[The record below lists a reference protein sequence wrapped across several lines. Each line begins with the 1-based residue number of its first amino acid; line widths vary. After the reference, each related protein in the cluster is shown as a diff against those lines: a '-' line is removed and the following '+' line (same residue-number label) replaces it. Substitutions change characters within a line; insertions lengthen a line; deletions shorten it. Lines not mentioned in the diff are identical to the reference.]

1 MKVNWMQVSRDS
13 IHITSAEWRWVVI
26 FAVGLTALAFVPF
39 LWVAFSGVS
48 GTDWQFMGV
57 LNNYRDGATYLS
69 KMAQG
74 MEGSWLINFRHT
86 PEPHSP
92 VFIQALYPALGQ
104 LARLV
109 RIPPIAL
116 FHAARVVASL
126 IMYLALYHLSASI
139 WTRLRTR
146 RLFFALVAFS
156 SGLGWLFSNGDVTFP
171 DLSIAEMYPFYSS
184 LVNVH
189 FPLSIASLALLAS
202 IFITEFRPGAVRD
215 PGINNGG
222 LIAGFLSFAL
232 SLLFPQALM
241 PFGLAIGLYVL
252 VYWYQKRTITGRE
265 LRWVSVIIL
274 PAIPMAAYYVAIVS
288 YNSVVAEWNRQNVTA
303 APSPINFVLGLG
315 VPLLIA
321 LPGIYRAIR
330 RFEADGDRL
339 MLLWFA
345 AMVVLMYLPTNIQ
358 RRFIAGMMIPLAY
371 FATRALEDFWFRYV
385 NRRWRVRLL
394 VLVIPVMTFTN
405 LLLLVLNLNVSVGP
419 FLPRDYAVAF
429 QWLKEHT
436 TADDVILAS
445 EPVSVW
451 VPSWVGTRVVYGHP
465 FETLNAD
472 VKHQKVFDWYNG
484 HTTDCAALL
493 TEYHV
498 QYVIV
503 GPEELGLG
511 TTPCINDL
519 NSAFQIGSVSVYAP

>member
-1 MKVNWMQVSRDS
+1 MQVSRDS

-86 PEPHSP
+86 PEPHNP

-126 IMYLALYHLSASI
+126 IMYLALYHLAASI

-171 DLSIAEMYPFYSS
+171 DLSIAEIYPFYSS

-189 FPLSIASLALLAS
+189 FPLSIACLALLVS
-202 IFITEFRPGAVRD
+202 IFIAEFRPGAVGD

-222 LIAGFLSFAL
+222 LIAGLLSFAL
-232 SLLFPQALM
+232 SLLFPQALV
-241 PFGLAIGLYVL
+241 PFGVAIGLYVL
-252 VYWYQKRTITGRE
+252 VYWYHKRTITGRE

-371 FATRALEDFWFRYV
+371 FATRALEDFWFSYV

-445 EPVSVW
+445 EPASVW

-472 VKHQKVFDWYNG
+472 LKHQEVLDWYDG
-484 HTTDCAALL
+484 RTTDCGALL

-498 QYVIV
+498 QYIIV
-503 GPEELGLG
+503 GPEESALG
-511 TTPCINDL
+511 TTSCINNL
-519 NSAFQIGSVSVYAP
+519 EPAFQIGSVSVYAP